1 MFRNTALAAA
11 AIGLALG
18 ASGMPARADLSTA
31 DRVNNETVI
40 SANGT
45 ATGPVSSVGP
55 STTNVLSNFSGI
67 LTTLAVDNVANGVVM
82 SAVTSAFPT
91 STTGSLVGHTGGSPA
106 AVSGGSSVSTSGSP
120 GSTRSPV
127 SGSLT
132 GAAATVPEPPSPLPL
147 LSALMGLAGL
157 SMVRRYWRT

>member
-1 MFRNTALAAA
+1 MFRNTVLAAA

-18 ASGMPARADLSTA
+18 ASGAPARADLNTA
-31 DRVNNETVI
+31 DRVDADRDI
-40 SANGT
+40 SA
-45 ATGPVSSVGP
+45 TGFMSSVGSP
-55 STTNVLSNFSGI
+55 TTNVLSNFSGI

-91 STTGSLVGHTGGSPA
+91 STTGSLVGYTGGSLG

-120 GSTRSPV
+120 GSTSSPV

-132 GAAATVPEPPSPLPL
+132 GAAATVPEPPSPLLL

>member
-1 MFRNTALAAA
+1 MFRNSVLAAA

-18 ASGMPARADLSTA
+18 ASGEPARADLSTA
-31 DRVNNETVI
+31 DRVDADRDI
-40 SANGT
+40 SAN
-45 ATGPVSSVGP
+45 
-55 STTNVLSNFSGI
+55 
-67 LTTLAVDNVANGVVM
+67 VA
-82 SAVTSAFPT
+82 P
-91 STTGSLVGHTGGSPA
+91 TGSMSSTGGSLA
-106 AVSGGSSVSTSGSP
+106 AVSGGSSASTSGSP
-120 GSTRSPV
+120 GSTLSPV